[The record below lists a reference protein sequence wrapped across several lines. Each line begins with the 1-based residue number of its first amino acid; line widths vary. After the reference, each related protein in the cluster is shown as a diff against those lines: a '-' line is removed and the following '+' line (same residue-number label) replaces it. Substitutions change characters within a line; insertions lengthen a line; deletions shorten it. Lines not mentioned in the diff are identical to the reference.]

1 MSTENGDGN
10 MDDNTKKIMLL
21 LALKKI
27 VIVLALLLAP
37 LFAQNVAAEFSAI
50 NGLTI
55 SNATFYSPYPAEPG
69 KYFDLFVRIQYTGTM
84 EKAYDVFCT
93 MSPTF
98 PFSID
103 AGDPTTSTV
112 GTLATYQ
119 EVMLKY
125 RIRIDQNAVQ
135 GTNKLNYKCSIR
147 GYAESMVELPI
158 YIQAHD
164 AILEV
169 GSVSSA
175 PYMFKPGQVGTV
187 TVSLDNIAS
196 VSLKDIT
203 VKLDLSGSDIPF
215 APINGTTERR
225 VDIIESGKSVDVPF
239 AVMAFSDATPK
250 VYKVPITLAYYDSL
264 GKSYSKSVLT
274 SLLVKTEPSLMMIH
288 EQTTVVKNGTK
299 NSVTISIINKGLS
312 QVKFMT
318 ASLADS
324 VSGDYQ
330 ILTPKQVYVGDI
342 NSDDSETAEYDLF
355 INTEGSQMTLPL
367 TVTYEDTLGNS
378 YTEAANV
385 QVNVFNG
392 RTAVQ
397 YGLEKAAVS
406 DPIMM
411 GAAGLVLLYVLYRV
425 FKAVTGKKK
434 Q

>member
-1 MSTENGDGN
+1 MTTNGDGN
-10 MDDNTKKIMLL
+10 MEDYKKRLL
-21 LALKKI
+21 LLFALKK
-27 VIVLALLLAP
+27 VVLVMALLLAP
-37 LFAQNVAAEFSAI
+37 LFAQNVAAEFSTI

-69 KYFDLFVRIQYTGTM
+69 KYFDLYVRIQYTGTVD
-84 EKAYDVFCT
+84 KAYDVVCT

-103 AGDPTTSTV
+103 TGDPIVSNI
-112 GTLATYQ
+112 GTLAPYQ

-125 RIRIDQNAVQ
+125 RIRVDQNTVQ
-135 GTNKLNYKCSIR
+135 GTNKLNYRCSTR

-158 YIQAHD
+158 YVQAHD

-169 GSVSSA
+169 GSVSSV
-175 PYMFKPGQVGTV
+175 PYMFKPGQAGTV

-215 APINGTTERR
+215 APINGTTEKR
-225 VDIIESGKSVDVPF
+225 VDMIETGKSVDVPF
-239 AVMAFSDATPK
+239 SVMAFSDATPK
-250 VYKVPITLAYYDSL
+250 VYKVPITLAYFDSL
-264 GKSYSKSVLT
+264 GKNYSKSVLT
-274 SLLVKTEPSLMMIH
+274 SLLVKTEPSLMMVH
-288 EQTTVVKNGTK
+288 EQTTVVKNGSK
-299 NSVTISIINKGLS
+299 NSVTISIVNRGLS

-318 ASLADS
+318 AVLADS
-324 VSGDYQ
+324 ASGEYQ

-355 INTEGSQMTLPL
+355 ISTDNDRITLPL
-367 TVTYEDTLGNS
+367 TVAYEDTLGNS
-378 YTEAANV
+378 YTETENV
-385 QVNVFNG
+385 PVNVFNSQ
-392 RTAVQ
+392 TAVQ
-397 YGLEKAAVS
+397 FGLEKAVTA

-411 GAAGLVLLYVLYRV
+411 GAAGLVFLYVLYRV

>member
-1 MSTENGDGN
+1 MMEMEDMTDY
-10 MDDNTKKIMLL
+10 TKKVFL
-21 LALKKI
+21 
-27 VIVLALLLAP
+27 VLALLLAP
-37 LFAQNVAAEFSAI
+37 LFAQNVAAEFSTI

-69 KYFDLFVRIQYTGTM
+69 KYFDLYVRIQYTGTM
-84 EKAYDVFCT
+84 DKAYDVVCT

-103 AGDPTTSTV
+103 AGDPTVSTV
-112 GTLATYQ
+112 GTLAPYQ

-125 RIRIDQNAVQ
+125 RLRVDQNTVQ

-147 GYAESMVELPI
+147 GYAESVVELPI

-169 GSVSSA
+169 GSVSSM

-187 TVSLDNIAS
+187 TISLDNIAS

-225 VDIIESGKSVDVPF
+225 VDLIASGDSVDVPF
-239 AVMAFSDATPK
+239 AVMAFSDAAPK
-250 VYKVPITLAYYDSL
+250 VYKVPITLTYYDSL
-264 GKSYSKSVLT
+264 GKSYSKNVLT
-274 SLLVKTEPSLMMIH
+274 SLLVKTEPSLMMVH

-318 ASLADS
+318 ASLSDS
-324 VSGDYQ
+324 ASGDYQ

-355 INTEGSQMTLPL
+355 ISTDSSQMTLPL

-378 YTEAANV
+378 YTETGNV

-392 RTAVQ
+392 QTAVQ

-406 DPIMM
+406 DPILM
-411 GAAGLVLLYVLYRV
+411 GAAGLIGLYVLYRI
-425 FKAVTGKKK
+425 FKAATGKRK